1 MEEVLQDPKAT
12 WEEIRLAMKSQGHA
26 TNGGVMTTLLFPV
39 TAKEVTSKETGQ
51 KGRAPHA
58 VETMAK
64 PGAEGDDNAGSLHH
78 SHLDELF
85 SKNIT
90 PMNFDFAYK
99 PCSNSKSRKP
109 ATIAPKTGRV
119 GSINRAVVTSSSTSI
134 TTDLDN
140 ASLASV
146 DMMDFG
152 VDNDVVAY
160 SMDRLNEIDERRRE
174 SKCSVTTDDSTY
186 STDGFLD
193 WNHDDGS
200 SAYPSHAESSPGKQ
214 EQDDTHIDD
223 HERAARLDDPPAPEV
238 RHKIWHF
245 EDHDFEPEIQQ
256 PVIPKMFKRLS
267 SGTMNTVSSLI
278 SNLALEL
285 EPGPCTPPKEA
296 TTDEVKKALSRS
308 ISFYRLDGRRASC

>member
-1 MEEVLQDPKAT
+1 MEEVLQNPKAT
-12 WEEIRLAMKSQGHA
+12 WEEIRLAMKSHGHA
-26 TNGGVMTTLLFPV
+26 TNGGAMTTLLFPV
-39 TAKEVTSKETGQ
+39 TTKEGTSKETGQ
-51 KGRAPHA
+51 KGRV
-58 VETMAK
+58 VETAAK

-78 SHLDELF
+78 GQLDELL
-85 SKNIT
+85 SNNT
-90 PMNFDFAYK
+90 PMNSDFGYK
-99 PCSNSKSRKP
+99 PCRSRKP
-109 ATIAPKTGRV
+109 ATIAPKAGRV
-119 GSINRAVVTSSSTSI
+119 GSANSINRAVVTSSSTSI

-200 SAYPSHAESSPGKQ
+200 SACPSHAESSPGKQ
-214 EQDDTHIDD
+214 EQDDTHNND
-223 HERAARLDDPPAPEV
+223 HERAARFDDPPAPEV

-245 EDHDFEPEIQQ
+245 EEHDFEPEIQQ

-308 ISFYRLDGRRASC
+308 ISFYRVDGRRASC

>member
-26 TNGGVMTTLLFPV
+26 TNGGVMTTLLFPA
-39 TAKEVTSKETGQ
+39 TAKEVTSTSTGQ

-58 VETMAK
+58 FETMAK
-64 PGAEGDDNAGSLHH
+64 PGAEGDDNSLHH
-78 SHLDELF
+78 SQLDELF

-90 PMNFDFAYK
+90 PMNFDFGYK
-99 PCSNSKSRKP
+99 PCSN
-109 ATIAPKTGRV
+109 
-119 GSINRAVVTSSSTSI
+119 SINRAVVTSSSTSI
-134 TTDLDN
+134 TTDLDNASLASVDMN

-200 SAYPSHAESSPGKQ
+200 SAYPSHVESSPGKQ
-214 EQDDTHIDD
+214 EHDDTHNND
-223 HERAARLDDPPAPEV
+223 HERTARLDDPPAPEV

-245 EDHDFEPEIQQ
+245 EERDFEPEIQQ

-267 SGTMNTVSSLI
+267 SGTMNTVSSLL

-285 EPGPCTPPKEA
+285 EPGPCKLPKDKEA